1 MIESI
6 IDYALF
12 KSTLH
17 SCTVFCFTRSYAGNF
32 FLNYFKETEV
42 SFSVPQTLFLGRQC
56 YGKTILGENEC
67 VL

>member
-1 MIESI
+1 M
-6 IDYALF
+6 
-12 KSTLH
+12 H
-17 SCTVFCFTRSYAGNF
+17 SVLLYPILCYVGNF